1 MQKKMPRLIFVTLIV
16 LIMVWLAACTT
27 TIKPVYLLRHAEK
40 GPGSD
45 PDLTPAGQA
54 RAQELLRML
63 ENVAVNTIYSTD
75 TNRTRQTV
83 QPLATGKSLTIQ
95 IYSGPSIANT
105 ILSGSKEQI
114 AVIVGHSDTVPEL
127 IIAFGATPPYTHIPA
142 NEFDNLFLLI
152 VKKTKKFGS
161 GTDITTKVLHMK
173 YGSVSE

>member
-1 MQKKMPRLIFVTLIV
+1 MQKTMPRLILVILMV
-16 LIMVWLAACTT
+16 LIIVWLAACTT
-27 TIKPVYLLRHAEK
+27 TVKPVYLLRHAEK

-63 ENVAVNTIYSTD
+63 ENVAVNAIYSTD
-75 TNRTRQTV
+75 TNRTRQTA
-83 QPLATGKSLTIQ
+83 QPLATGKNLTIQ
-95 IYSGPSIANT
+95 IYSGTSVANR

-127 IIAFGATPPYTHIPA
+127 ITAFRGTPPYTHIPG

-152 VKKTKKFGS
+152 VKKMKKFGS

-173 YGSVSE
+173 YGSVSD